1 MGSAY
6 STREAK
12 SHFNEVIRKVK
23 AGKRVAITYR
33 GEEVS
38 VIVPPANRPDP
49 EQALRLMEEQG
60 LTSSGPI
67 VTGPFQPAVRKPGA
81 LKRFLESRE

>member
-1 MGSAY
+1 MGSVY

-12 SHFNEVIRKVK
+12 IRFSEVIRKVK
-23 AGKRVAITYR
+23 AGNRIAITDR
-33 GEEVS
+33 GEEIA
-38 VIVPPANRPDP
+38 VIAPPEKKPNP
-49 EQALRLMEEQG
+49 EEALRLMEAQG
-60 LTSSGPI
+60 LTSQGPL